1 MDSSSGARLRL
12 GQQVL
17 VFAALTVIL
26 SSAAGYV
33 PVLGMFVSLLAPTPI
48 LLAVLRHG
56 PRIGLLIVALATVAL
71 SLLLGMQH
79 SLLFFA
85 EHGLMAMLM
94 AEMLR
99 RRQSVEKTLL
109 AATGA
114 SLLMSGLVLAV
125 FLWSAQLD
133 LGAVRQHLEDSL
145 SQAVGLYLGEG
156 ERASEAQ
163 LLLYIQGGLAL
174 VIRILPALLVMS
186 TAAGAVLNYS
196 VARILWGRLGGAPL
210 FPATSLARWRAPEPC
225 IWVLIAGGILSFLP
239 ITVLQV
245 VGLNVL
251 LLMGFIY
258 LIQGLAITVFYVNK
272 GSVPTMFRMLAYL
285 FLCIQ
290 PLLLLGVAAFGL
302 FDLWCDF
309 RRLRHKREEP

>member
-1 MDSSSGARLRL
+1 ML
-12 GQQVL
+12 GTWRD
-17 VFAALTVIL
+17 A
-26 SSAAGYV
+26 
-33 PVLGMFVSLLAPTPI
+33 
-48 LLAVLRHG
+48 
-56 PRIGLLIVALATVAL
+56 RIGLLILALATVAL

-85 EHGLMAMLM
+85 EHGVMAMLM

-99 RRQSVEKTLL
+99 RQQSVEKTLL

-133 LGAVRQHLEDSL
+133 LWAVRQHLEDSL
-145 SQAVGLYLGEG
+145 SQAVGRYLGEG
-156 ERASEAQ
+156 DKASEAQ
-163 LLLYIQGGLAL
+163 LLPYIEEGLAL
-174 VIRILPALLVMS
+174 VIRILPALLIMS

-196 VARILWGRLGGAPL
+196 VARILWGWLGGAPPL

-225 IWVLIAGGILSFLP
+225 VWVLIAGGIFSFLP
-239 ITVLQV
+239 IPLLQIG
-245 VGLNVL
+245 GLNVVL
-251 LLMGFIY
+251 LVSFIY
-258 LIQGLAITVFYVNK
+258 LVQGLAITVFYLNK
-272 GSVPTMFRMLAYL
+272 GSVPAMFRVLAYL
-285 FLCIQ
+285 FLGIQ

-309 RRLRHKREEP
+309 RHLRHKREEP